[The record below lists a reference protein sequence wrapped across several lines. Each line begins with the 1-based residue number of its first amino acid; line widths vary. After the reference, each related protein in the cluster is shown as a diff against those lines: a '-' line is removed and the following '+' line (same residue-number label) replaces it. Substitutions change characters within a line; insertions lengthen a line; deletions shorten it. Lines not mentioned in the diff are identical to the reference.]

1 MAIGSPVMSGGNTI
15 ATFTPAPG
23 LSYGTTYKVRVTTA
37 ATNAGNVPAVGFTMA
52 SGFTTPTDS
61 TPGVVISQ
69 VYANGGAS
77 ASFASDFVELH
88 NRGAASVSLSG
99 WSLQYASAT
108 GNFSS
113 KLALSGTIAAGG
125 FLLIQIGSTVVGTL
139 PNADFLTGAFSL
151 GASGKVALVSN
162 NTNLG
167 VACPATTAVVDFVGY
182 GSASNPCTEAAPT
195 GLQSPTTASLR
206 KNVGCQ
212 DTNDNSA
219 DFSTVTAAPRYSGST
234 PVVCPGTTLNEF
246 NTGEIDYCNVQFPT
260 SMTKPTGTVTDEI
273 FTQIYEFGLTEAA
286 GPGTGLIV
294 QIGYGPTNV
303 NPEYQSGW
311 IWSAATFNTQ
321 IGNNDEWKGTFTAPA
336 AGTWNYGARVSLDG
350 FRWTYCDLNGA
361 GSNGGLS
368 FETNQLPVLTVT
380 P

>member
-1 MAIGSPVMSGGNTI
+1 
-15 ATFTPAPG
+15 
-23 LSYGTTYKVRVTTA
+23 
-37 ATNAGNVPAVGFTMA
+37 
-52 SGFTTPTDS
+52 
-61 TPGVVISQ
+61 
-69 VYANGGAS
+69 VYVNGGSGATYPQ
-77 ASFASDFVELH
+77 DFVELH
-88 NRGAASVSLSG
+88 NRGATPVNITN
-99 WSLQYASAT
+99 WSIQYASST
-108 GNFSS
+108 GSS
-113 KLALSGTIAAGG
+113 WGQKVNLTASVTLAPGQYYLVQTS
-125 FLLIQIGSTVVGTL
+125 STTASSL
-139 PNADFLTGAFSL
+139 NADINSGSAALGGA
-151 GASGKVALVSN
+151 AGKVALVSN
-162 NTNLG
+162 
-167 VACPATTAVVDFVGY
+167 TTALTGNCPIGAASLIDLVGY
-182 GSASNPCTEAAPT
+182 GSQLASNGCWETLPAGGTAPAQ
-195 GLQSPTTASLR
+195 LATTASIR
-206 KNVGCQ
+206 KNDGCQ
-212 DTNDNSA
+212 DTGDNSA
-219 DFSTVTAAPRYSGST
+219 DFSNLPVSPRRSSST